1 MTTEI
6 YPTFSDIA
14 KMSFPSKSPLQIY
27 ASAILYL
34 YRTWQNKMNQYY
46 GMSLYERRYPG
57 EEKAW
62 FLLDV
67 MPGYCG

>member
-1 MTTEI
+1 MNQLKNSIVCHFTARGLWSHHNQFQIHVMTTEI

-34 YRTWQNKMNQYY
+34 YRT
-46 GMSLYERRYPG
+46 
-57 EEKAW
+57 
-62 FLLDV
+62 
-67 MPGYCG
+67 